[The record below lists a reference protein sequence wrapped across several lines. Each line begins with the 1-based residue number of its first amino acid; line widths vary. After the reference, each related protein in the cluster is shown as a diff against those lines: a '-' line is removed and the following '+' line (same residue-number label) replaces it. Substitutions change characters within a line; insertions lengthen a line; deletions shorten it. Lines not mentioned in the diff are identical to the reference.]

1 MARPNKANAVAELA
15 DHFRTSN
22 AAVLT
27 EYRGLTVAQL
37 KTLRRTLGSTVTYAV
52 VKNTLTKIAAKE
64 AGVTGVDDLLAGPS
78 AIAFVKGDAVDA
90 AKTIRTFA
98 KENPALI
105 IKGGY
110 MDGKTLSAADVQKIA
125 DLESREVL
133 LSKLAGAMKA
143 KQSQAAALFAAP
155 LAKTARALGALQAK
169 LEADPSAAAA
179 AAAPAPASAEEAPAE
194 AEAAAEAPEATD
206 VEAPAATATDVEAPA
221 ETATE
226 ETPETAA
233 EAVVEETPEG

>member
-1 MARPNKANAVAELA
+1 MARPNKANTVAELA
-15 DHFRTSN
+15 DHFRESN

-37 KTLRRTLGSTVTYAV
+37 KTLRRSLGSTVTYAV
-52 VKNTLTKIAAKE
+52 VKNTLTKIAAKD

-78 AIAFVKGDAVDA
+78 AIAFVKGDAVEA
-90 AKTIRTFA
+90 AKTIRSFA
-98 KENPALI
+98 KENPALV

-155 LAKTARALGALQAK
+155 LSKTARALGALQTK

-179 AAAPAPASAEEAPAE
+179 PAPAEAPAE
-194 AEAAAEAPEATD
+194 APADEAAPAVDEAPETE
-206 VEAPAATATDVEAPA
+206 VAAESAASDDTTS
-221 ETATE
+221 
-226 ETPETAA
+226 ETAA

>member
-1 MARPNKANAVAELA
+1 MARPNKANTVAELA

-90 AKTIRTFA
+90 AKAIRNFS
-98 KENPALI
+98 KENPALV
-105 IKGGY
+105 IKGGL
-110 MDGKTLSAADVQKIA
+110 MDGRPLSAGDIQKLA

-155 LAKTARALGALQAK
+155 LSKTARALGALQAK
-169 LEADPSAAAA
+169 LEADPSAAAEA
-179 AAAPAPASAEEAPAE
+179 PAEQAAAPADDAPAPADEAPV
-194 AEAAAEAPEATD
+194 EAAAETEAPEAT
-206 VEAPAATATDVEAPA
+206 TDVDASAETVTEAETPA
-221 ETATE
+221 EQA
-226 ETPETAA
+226 
-233 EAVVEETPEG
+233 VEETTEG

>member
-1 MARPNKANAVAELA
+1 MARPNKANAVAELT
-15 DHFRTSN
+15 DHFRESN

-37 KTLRRTLGSTVTYAV
+37 KTLRRSLGSSVTYAV
-52 VKNTLTKIAAKE
+52 VKNTLTKIAAKD
-64 AGVTGVDDLLAGPS
+64 AGVTGVDELLAGPS
-78 AIAFVKGDAVDA
+78 AIAFVKGDAVEA
-90 AKTIRTFA
+90 AKAIRSFA
-98 KENPALI
+98 KENPALV

-155 LAKTARALGALQAK
+155 LSKTARALGALQAK

-179 AAAPAPASAEEAPAE
+179 SPTEAPADAAVEETPAEAPAE
-194 AEAAAEAPEATD
+194 ATD
-206 VEAPAATATDVEAPA
+206 VAAPA
-221 ETATE
+221 ETAIDT
-226 ETPETAA
+226 ETAA

>member
-1 MARPNKANAVAELA
+1 MARPDKASAVAELT
-15 DHFRTSN
+15 DHFRESN

-52 VKNTLTKIAAKE
+52 VKNTLTKIAAKD

-78 AIAFVKGDAVDA
+78 AIAFVKGDAVEA
-90 AKTIRTFA
+90 AKALRAFA
-98 KENPALI
+98 KDNAALV

-110 MDGKTLSAADVQKIA
+110 MDGKLLSSAEVQKLA

-155 LAKTARALGALQAK
+155 LSKTARALGALQTK
-169 LEADPSAAAA
+169 LEADPSTAA
-179 AAAPAPASAEEAPAE
+179 AAAPTEEAAPAVAEETPAEAPAE
-194 AEAAAEAPEATD
+194 AAAEENTEEVAT
-206 VEAPAATATDVEAPA
+206 EAPA
-221 ETATE
+221 EDAAAE
-226 ETPETAA
+226 ETT
-233 EAVVEETPEG
+233 EG

>member
-1 MARPNKANAVAELA
+1 MARPNKASTVAELA
-15 DHFRTSN
+15 DHFRSSN

-37 KTLRRTLGSTVTYAV
+37 KSLRRSLGSTVTYAV
-52 VKNTLTKIAAKE
+52 VKNTLSKIAARD

-90 AKTIRTFA
+90 AKAIRAFA
-98 KENPALI
+98 KENPALV

-110 MDGKTLSAADVQKIA
+110 MDGKALSADDVQKIA

-143 KQSQAAALFAAP
+143 KQSQAVALFSAP
-155 LAKTARALGALQAK
+155 LSKAARALAALQDKKAT
-169 LEADPSAAAA
+169 DPSAAAT
-179 AAAPAPASAEEAPAE
+179 PAE
-194 AEAAAEAPEATD
+194 AAPVAEAPVEEAAA
-206 VEAPAATATDVEAPA
+206 VAAEPTST
-221 ETATE
+221 TE
-226 ETPETAA
+226 ETADATAD
-233 EAVVEETPEG
+233 AVAEETTEG

>member
-1 MARPNKANAVAELA
+1 MARPNKASAVAELA
-15 DHFRTSN
+15 DHFRESD

-37 KTLRRTLGSTVTYAV
+37 KTLRRALGSTVTYAV
-52 VKNTLTKIAAKE
+52 VKNTLTKIAAKD

-90 AKTIRTFA
+90 AKALRTFA
-98 KENPALI
+98 KENPALV

-110 MDGKTLSAADVQKIA
+110 MDGKPLSAQEIGKLA

-143 KQSQAAALFAAP
+143 KQSQAVALLAAP
-155 LAKTARALGALQAK
+155 LAGTARVLGALQRK
-169 LEADPSAAAA
+169 IEADPSAAAA
-179 AAAPAPASAEEAPAE
+179 APAEAEAPAAAEETPAEAPAE
-194 AEAAAEAPEATD
+194 AGTEDTTEAPAEASPEETAEAPAAAEA
-206 VEAPAATATDVEAPA
+206 
-221 ETATE
+221 E
-226 ETPETAA
+226 ETT
-233 EAVVEETPEG
+233 EG

>member
-1 MARPNKANAVAELA
+1 MARPNKASTVAELA
-15 DHFRTSN
+15 DHFRSSN

-52 VKNTLTKIAAKE
+52 VKNTLTKIAAKD
-64 AGVTGVDDLLAGPS
+64 AGVTGVEDLLAGPS
-78 AIAFVKGDAVDA
+78 AIAFVKGDAVEA
-90 AKTIRTFA
+90 AKTIRNFA
-98 KENPALI
+98 RENPALV

-110 MDGKTLSAADVQKIA
+110 MDGKTLSVADVQKIA

-155 LAKTARALGALQAK
+155 LAKTARVLGALQAK
-169 LEADPSAAAA
+169 LEADPSS
-179 AAAPAPASAEEAPAE
+179 AAAPPAEVAADAVTEEIPAE
-194 AEAAAEAPEATD
+194 AVAEATVDVTAETSTEETPEATD
-206 VEAPAATATDVEAPA
+206 V
-221 ETATE
+221 
-226 ETPETAA
+226 
-233 EAVVEETPEG
+233 VEEITEG

>member
-1 MARPNKANAVAELA
+1 MARPNKATTVAELA

-37 KTLRRTLGSTVTYAV
+37 KTLRRSLGSTVTYAV
-52 VKNTLTKIAAKE
+52 VKNTLSKIAARD
-64 AGVTGVDDLLAGPS
+64 AGVTGVEDLLAGPS

-90 AKTIRTFA
+90 AKAIRAFA
-98 KENPALI
+98 KDNPALV

-143 KQSQAAALFAAP
+143 KQSQAAALFLAP
-155 LAKTARALGALQAK
+155 LSKTARTLAALQDK
-169 LEADPSAAAA
+169 LAADPTAVAAADE
-179 AAAPAPASAEEAPAE
+179 AAP
-194 AEAAAEAPEATD
+194 
-206 VEAPAATATDVEAPA
+206 
-221 ETATE
+221 
-226 ETPETAA
+226 AA
-233 EAVVEETPEG
+233 EAVVEEAVVETPADEASTEETADVAATPEG

>member
-1 MARPNKANAVAELA
+1 MARPNKATSVAELA
-15 DHFRTSN
+15 DHFRESN

-52 VKNTLTKIAAKE
+52 VKNTLTKIAARE

-90 AKTIRTFA
+90 AKVIKNFS
-98 KENPALI
+98 KEFPALV

-110 MDGKTLSAADVQKIA
+110 MDGRPLSAEDVQKIA

-133 LSKLAGAMKA
+133 LSRLAGALKA

-155 LAKTARALGALQAK
+155 LSKTARALGALQTK
-169 LEADPSAAAA
+169 LESDPSAAAA
-179 AAAPAPASAEEAPAE
+179 APAETPVAEEAPPAEAEADVSDTAEAPAE
-194 AEAAAEAPEATD
+194 ATTEAT
-206 VEAPAATATDVEAPA
+206 APADAVTEA
-221 ETATE
+221 ETPQAVEDTTE
-226 ETPETAA
+226 
-233 EAVVEETPEG
+233 G